1 EPDWASIVIDSADH
15 EAMQLLIQQANTA
28 RRQPYIGRELNRR
41 FAAVGLID
49 RVVETVP
56 IFSVDYG
63 ELVTYGLNLSQAAD
77 ELAAAARIDRQRA
90 QQLIDALEL
99 ASRDRTFCAYGGYFL
114 ARGVVA
120 ASVYRFSGRIG

>member
-1 EPDWASIVIDSADH
+1 
-15 EAMQLLIQQANTA
+15 
-28 RRQPYIGRELNRR
+28 LNRR

-56 IFSVDYG
+56 IFSLDYG
-63 ELVTYGLNLSQAAD
+63 ELVTYGLNLAQAAD

-99 ASRDRTFCAYGGYFL
+99 ASRDRTFAPTAGTSSH
-114 ARGVVA
+114 A
-120 ASVYRFSGRIG
+120 AWLQPRPSQVNLKAETLTG